1 MRASIAYYDPP
12 SRPGPGVRPDFTT
25 LPLSAKPMV
34 VADMRYRANDSPA
47 FSLSREGFTLA
58 TAPTTVRDFY
68 DREEVSRSY
77 IPEAAELVRRL
88 TGCAATA
95 MLNQP
100 VVRVSGRA
108 GERPAGTTFTGD
120 FAHADFSAAGAE
132 YMLRR
137 NLPPDEAAA
146 RLKNRYAVYNVWR
159 AFSGAPQ
166 DVPLALCDTRTV
178 APDDKQ
184 YCEITMTS
192 ATGETMTW
200 ENITYLHN
208 GEHRWWYCADMTRDE
223 AYVFRGFDS
232 DPARAEQVPHS
243 AFADP
248 SCPDTAPPRA
258 SIEIRMFA
266 FYEEPA
272 S

>member
-12 SRPGPGVRPDFTT
+12 QRPAPGVRPDFTK
-25 LPLSAKPMV
+25 LPLTATPV
-34 VADMRYRANDSPA
+34 VVGDMRDRAC
-47 FSLSREGFTLA
+47 SLDREGFTLA
-58 TAPTTVRDFY
+58 AAPTAVRDFY
-68 DREEVSRSY
+68 DRDEVLRVY
-77 IPEAAELVRRL
+77 ANEVAGLLRDL

-95 MLNQP
+95 VLNSP
-100 VVRVSGRA
+100 VVRVSDRI

-120 FAHADFSAAGAE
+120 FAHADFSAAAAE

-137 NLPPDEAAA
+137 NLPPDEAEA
-146 RLKNRYAVYNVWR
+146 RLEHRYAVFNVWR
-159 AFSGAPQ
+159 AFSGPPQ

-184 YCEITMTS
+184 YCEITMKS
-192 ATGETMTW
+192 ANGETMTW
-200 ENITYLHN
+200 ENITYLHS
-208 GEHRWWYCADMTRDE
+208 GQHRWWYCADMTRDE

-243 AFADP
+243 AFTDQ
-248 SCPDTAPPRA
+248 SCPADAPPRA

-266 FYEEPA
+266 FYAE
-272 S
+272 

>member
-25 LPLSAKPMV
+25 LPLTATSV
-34 VADMRYRANDSPA
+34 VVDDMRDHDC
-47 FSLSREGFTLA
+47 SLDREGFTLA
-58 TAPTTVRDFY
+58 AAPTAVRDFY
-68 DREEVSRSY
+68 DRDEVLRVY
-77 IPEAAELVRRL
+77 AHEAGDLLRDL

-95 MLNQP
+95 VLNSP
-100 VVRVSGRA
+100 VVRVSDRV

-120 FAHADFSAAGAE
+120 FAHADFSAAAAE

-137 NLPPDEAAA
+137 NLPPDEADA
-146 RLKNRYAVYNVWR
+146 RVRHRYAVYNVWR
-159 AFSGAPQ
+159 AFSGPPQ

-184 YCEITMTS
+184 YCEITMKT

-200 ENITYLHN
+200 ENITYLHS
-208 GEHRWWYCADMTRDE
+208 GQHRWWYCADMTRDE

-243 AFADP
+243 AFADR

-258 SIEIRMFA
+258 SIEIRLFA